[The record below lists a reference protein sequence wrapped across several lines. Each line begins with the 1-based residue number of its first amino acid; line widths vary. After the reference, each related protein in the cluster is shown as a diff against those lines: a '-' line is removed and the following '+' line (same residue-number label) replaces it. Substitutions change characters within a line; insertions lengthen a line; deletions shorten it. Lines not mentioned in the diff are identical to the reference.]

1 VSTVA
6 RTLALRAP
14 SRADRV
20 RVDAIVSATGV
31 FRPDERAIAL
41 EVFDGAVQRP
51 GADYCALGA
60 YDERDQLIGF
70 ACYGPTPCTLGT
82 WDLYWIAVDPGR
94 QRHGTGRT
102 IMDACERDMA
112 ARGGRLVVVE
122 TSSRPDYEPT
132 RRFYQALGY
141 QQAACVRQFYAP
153 GDDLIIYTKPL
164 TPSRSASRH
173 G

>member
-1 VSTVA
+1 MSSVA
-6 RTLALRAP
+6 QTLALRAP
-14 SRADRV
+14 SRADRA
-20 RVDAIVSATGV
+20 RVDAIVTATGV

-41 EVFDGAVQRP
+41 EVFDGAVARP
-51 GADYCALGA
+51 GEDYHAIGA

-70 ACYGPTPCTLGT
+70 AFYGPTPCTQNT
-82 WDLYWIAVDPGR
+82 WDLYWIAVEPGS

-112 ARGGRLVVVE
+112 ARDGRLVVVE

-132 RRFYQALGY
+132 RRFYEALGY
-141 QQAACVRQFYAP
+141 EQEARVRGFYAP
-153 GDDLIIYTKPL
+153 DDDLIIYTKPL
-164 TPSRSASRH
+164 TPSRSAPRH